1 MEYVRLNNGRQMPCV
16 GFGVYQIKDEKTCV
30 QAVLD
35 AIDVGYR
42 MIDTAQS
49 YGNEGAVGKAI
60 KKSSVPRSELFIT
73 TKIWVSNYGYERA
86 KQSVNE
92 SLQNMQLDYLNLVLL
107 HQPFN
112 DYYGAYRA
120 LIDLYKEGKI
130 RAIGI
135 SNF

>member
-60 KKSSVPRSELFIT
+60 KKSSVPRNELFIT
-73 TKIWVSNYGYERA
+73 TKIWVSNYGYERT

-112 DYYGAYRA
+112 DYYG
-120 LIDLYKEGKI
+120 
-130 RAIGI
+130 GI
-135 SNF
+135 PCFD